1 MILFQL
7 ILISVQVPLN
17 EKENVFERI
26 LFYMFSPLQHGVVG
40 TVQKISDLWNNY
52 FLLRDARKENAK
64 LELEAFRLREEN
76 LLLKQALR
84 RQVNEDDLQRIYQDI
99 YPFIIH
105 ARAVSWDSSNPYK
118 SMNINKGS
126 WDGIKKDQAVLDE
139 FGNLVGRISGPVNLK
154 QARVLLLTDRRSGV
168 SVSTENKQSVG
179 ILTGDGRNACR
190 LIHILTTDENLKVG
204 DILYTTGYDGL
215 FPPGV
220 PVGEVASH
228 KTTQDL
234 FQEVLVEPKF
244 DLRKMDRLA
253 VIGLDPKDVF

>member
-7 ILISVQVPLN
+7 ILISVQVPLS

-40 TVQKISDLWNNY
+40 TAQKISDLWNNY
-52 FLLRDARKENAK
+52 FHLRDARKENTQLK
-64 LELEAFRLREEN
+64 LEAFRLREEN
-76 LLLKQALR
+76 LLLKQALK

-99 YPFIIH
+99 YPFVLH

-139 FGNLVGRISGPVNLK
+139 FGNLVGRVSGPVNLR

-168 SVSTENKQSVG
+168 SVSTENKLSVG

-190 LIHILTTDENLKVG
+190 LIHILTTDDNLKGG

-220 PVGEVASH
+220 PVGEVVMH
-228 KTTQDL
+228 KKTQDL
-234 FQEVLVEPKF
+234 FQEVLVEPRF

-253 VIGLDPKDVF
+253 VIGLDPKEVF